1 MEGFIRRAAARGR
14 AWAAGW
20 ACVGAAAFAPVYASI
35 PPAAPGAQATP
46 AFAAEAGLSEEAG
59 VAAQRIIA
67 TADNGGR
74 PFAIVDKKRAR
85 LYLFAPDGR
94 FVAGSTV
101 LLGLAIGDDTI
112 AGIASRTPASL
123 APGERTTPAGRFTSQ
138 PGHNAQGEDVVW
150 FDYAAALA
158 IHRLRPG
165 PAAQHRG
172 ERMGSPDSA
181 DKRISAGCVVVPVAF
196 YEAVVRPSLGRR
208 PGMVYVLPETRAAGA
223 R

>member
-35 PPAAPGAQATP
+35 PPA
-46 AFAAEAGLSEEAG
+46 
-59 VAAQRIIA
+59 
-67 TADNGGR
+67 
-74 PFAIVDKKRAR
+74 
-85 LYLFAPDGR
+85 
-94 FVAGSTV
+94 
-101 LLGLAIGDDTI
+101 
-112 AGIASRTPASL
+112 